1 MRSTNIARVLEN
13 EKTFEAL
20 ILELTGKISDF
31 DIVAL
36 PAVFGLS
43 SAAPVKKLKE
53 SLDIPVWLIP
63 TMPPSVPGIRA
74 QQQLRRSL
82 KSWEEFICWVIR

>member
-1 MRSTNIARVLEN
+1 M
-13 EKTFEAL
+13 KTLEAL
-20 ILELTGKISDF
+20 ILELTGKISGF

-43 SAAPVKKLKE
+43 SAASVKKLKE

-63 TMPPSVPGIRA
+63 TMPPPFRVFA
-74 QQQLRRSL
+74 RSNNSAVLL